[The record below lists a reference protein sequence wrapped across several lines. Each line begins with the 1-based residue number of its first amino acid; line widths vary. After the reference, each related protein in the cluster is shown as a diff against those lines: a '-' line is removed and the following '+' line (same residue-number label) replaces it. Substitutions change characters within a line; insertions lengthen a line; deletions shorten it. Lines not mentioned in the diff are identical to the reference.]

1 MQELRHLFALMLG
14 SKRKY
19 VDPSK
24 ALDILKEAFTS
35 NTGNAAGVDSQQ
47 VHKIVNEVKHNFEA
61 DFGEINRRHF
71 EHDIKKLLSSQIY
84 LFIDDII

>member
-35 NTGNAAGVDSQQ
+35 NTGSAAGVDSQQ
-47 VHKIVNEVKHNFEA
+47 VHKN
-61 DFGEINRRHF
+61 
-71 EHDIKKLLSSQIY
+71 S
-84 LFIDDII
+84 

>member
-35 NTGNAAGVDSQQ
+35 NTGSAAGVDSQQ
-47 VHKIVNEVKHNFEA
+47 VYKIVDEVKRR
-61 DFGEINRRHF
+61 FGVYFGKINREHF
-71 EHDIKKLLSSQIY
+71 GHDLNKLLSNQIY
-84 LFIDDII
+84 LVRI

>member
-1 MQELRHLFALMLG
+1 MLG

-47 VHKIVNEVKHNFEA
+47 VHKIIDAVKRNF
-61 DFGEINRRHF
+61 
-71 EHDIKKLLSSQIY
+71 
-84 LFIDDII
+84 